1 MDLPDAGDLSLEKKR
16 ELCERDAP
24 VASEEAIEVLLGTA
38 WPHFGW
44 DDVAA
49 QIIRCIMEYPL
60 VI

>member
-1 MDLPDAGDLSLEKKR
+1 MDLLDAGDLSLEKKR

-38 WPHFGW
+38 WPFWW

-49 QIIRCIMEYPL
+49 QIIRCIME
-60 VI
+60 